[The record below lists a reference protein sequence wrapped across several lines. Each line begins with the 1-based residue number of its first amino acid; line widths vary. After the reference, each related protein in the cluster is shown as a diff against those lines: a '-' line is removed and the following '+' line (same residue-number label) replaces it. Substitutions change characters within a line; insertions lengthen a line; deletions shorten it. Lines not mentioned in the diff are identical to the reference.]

1 MIDLNVHANH
11 SGSVSTVEEVLHS
24 AKKKDLDGIV
34 VTVHDTIAALDD
46 SLICNQDLIV
56 ISGVEVKT

>member
-1 MIDLNVHANH
+1 M
-11 SGSVSTVEEVLHS
+11 EEVLHS

-34 VTVHDTIAALDD
+34 ITVHDTIAVLDD

>member
-1 MIDLNVHANH
+1 M
-11 SGSVSTVEEVLHS
+11 EEVLHT

-34 VTVHDTIAALDD
+34 ITVHDTISVLDD